1 MKNSKRYDLIA
12 ERKRNGLT
20 QQELGDLLGVSVAT
34 IANWEDR
41 TSAPNAA
48 LIIPLADAL
57 KVRVEDV
64 VRMFA

>member
-1 MKNSKRYDLIA
+1 MKNEKRYDLIA
-12 ERKRNGLT
+12 ERKRNGYT

-48 LIIPLADAL
+48 LIIPLANAL
-57 KVRVEDV
+57 KIRVEDV
-64 VRMFA
+64 VRIFA

>member
-1 MKNSKRYDLIA
+1 MKNTKRFDLIA
-12 ERKRNGLT
+12 ERKRNGYT
-20 QQELGDLLGVSVAT
+20 QQELADSLGVSVAT

-48 LIIPLADAL
+48 LIIPLANAL